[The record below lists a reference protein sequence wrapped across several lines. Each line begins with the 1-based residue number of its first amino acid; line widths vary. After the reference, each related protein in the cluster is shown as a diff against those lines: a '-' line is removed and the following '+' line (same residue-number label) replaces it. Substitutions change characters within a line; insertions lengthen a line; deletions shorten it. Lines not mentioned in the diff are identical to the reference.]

1 MKIDR
6 LLEIVIL
13 LLNRDHVTAREL
25 AERFGVSV
33 RTIQR
38 DMTSIALSGIPLYT
52 PGGNRGGYAILPEY
66 RMGSQLVRP
75 EDFTWVARALSSLAT
90 AYSGYPLEQLAEK
103 FNALA
108 GRCDAP
114 QIYWDLGVTRENQQV
129 QDANALLEA
138 AIADRCIVQFHYRNA
153 RGEERECLA
162 QPLAI
167 HYKWYAWYVFCFDPE
182 KMRYFTCKVARMTQL
197 QRTDEICTQDHGDIQ
212 ARMRQA
218 EREYYA
224 TCITIDIRFA
234 PEQENLMA
242 EYFPDCPIER
252 LSDEEWRI
260 LLHVP
265 AKERLWKALLLS
277 FGDKVRVAGPADYVR
292 ELKETALAFADN
304 HK

>member
-13 LLNRDHVTAREL
+13 LLNRERVTAREL
-25 AERFGVSV
+25 AERFHVSV

-38 DMTSIALSGIPLYT
+38 DMTSIALAGIPLYASD
-52 PGGNRGGYAILPEY
+52 GQRGGYAILPEY
-66 RMGSQLVRP
+66 RMGSQLVQP
-75 EDFTWVARALSSLAT
+75 MDFTWVARALSSLAT

-114 QIYWDLGVTRENQQV
+114 QIYWDLGVTRENKQV
-129 QDANALLEA
+129 QDANTLLEE
-138 AIADRCIVQFHYRNA
+138 AIAERSIVQFHYRNA
-153 RGEERECLA
+153 RGEESERLA

-167 HYKWYAWYVFCFDPE
+167 HYKWYAWYVFCFDPD
-182 KMRYFTCKVARMTQL
+182 KRRYFTCKVARMNHIRQTN
-197 QRTDEICTQDHGDIQ
+197 EICAHDHGDIQ
-212 ARMRQA
+212 ARMKQA
-218 EREYYA
+218 EQEYYA
-224 TCITIDIRFA
+224 TCIAIDIRFA

-242 EYFPDCPIER
+242 EYFPDCTVER
-252 LSDEEWRI
+252 LSNEEWRI

-277 FGDKVRVAGPADYVR
+277 FGDKVRVAGPADYAQ
-292 ELKETALAFADN
+292 ELKETALAFAN
-304 HK
+304 RNK